1 MPSYMPDRR
10 RHRELTEWE
19 VARLEQEARIC
30 AAIDE
35 LRKTCEIDDVRD
47 VLRARVRKVTV
58 LQPNPR
64 YL

>member
-1 MPSYMPDRR
+1 MPSYMPGRR

-30 AAIDE
+30 AIRDE
-35 LRKTCEIDDVRD
+35 LQRTCEADDIPD
-47 VLRARVRKVTV
+47 VMHARVRKVMV